1 MNPVSV
7 TCRRTLS
14 QARSRCSTA
23 VAVALFLA
31 AAAVSFALGL
41 ERAEGSRQ
49 LLSAVWAASLSPLL
63 PLIAAVLSM
72 DVWSE
77 ERGSGRMDLL
87 LSVAVPERDF
97 VVGKF
102 LGVWTGLV
110 LSVSL
115 SLAFSLASLY
125 LFAPDIFDGVCFAA
139 FAPAFAM
146 LVTQGALWCAVGV
159 LASAAFMRGAVAAFA
174 TVASVVVLPRAVWF
188 AMSVWFRSGGSPFGE
203 MPFDAHAVDAAA
215 GVVSTGALLSYA
227 AFIVAS
233 LLAATKLVVMRRFSG
248 RRSRGGRFS
257 CIFSIALSAV
267 CAVSLSVLAVRLDV
281 ALDLPVS
288 GNASFSPRMRHV
300 LSESSG
306 HVTATCFMSRH
317 DPSFRQVSHFL
328 RALKGQANSAGG
340 LALSVVFVDPSWDI
354 GAAERLVRL
363 GVEEK
368 SVVFEKGRRFA
379 ALPVDADF
387 GDRSVAS
394 AIRRVAMP
402 PQRRGVYWTVGHGET
417 SFGSYSNWGMSDMAR
432 ELSREGYRNMAL
444 DLAGEGG
451 IPSDCALIIVAGA
464 KNDFS
469 RAELGRVDAYLKAGG
484 RLLVLMGRP
493 GEGGVSSILP
503 AWGVRPATRPLS
515 KARTVSG
522 SDVIVS
528 DFADHAV
535 SSSLAGSRI
544 ILEEPLVFDM
554 SAAAESVS
562 GADRIEFTP
571 IASVGADAVAVA
583 AERGAGAGLDLA
595 IRPTRIVVVGDAS
608 FAMNGQLAARA
619 SANRDFFMNAVAYL
633 SGSDPLG
640 SDGTDTGMLASG
652 ADRGQRIKFV
662 AFSAGVA
669 PAVVF
674 LVLVA
679 VAVHRRRRR

>member
-23 VAVALFLA
+23 ASVALFLVA
-31 AAAVSFALGL
+31 SAISFALGL
-41 ERAEGSRQ
+41 EQAEGTRQ
-49 LLSAVWAASLSPLL
+49 MLSVVWAASMSPLL
-63 PLIAAVLSM
+63 PFIAALLSM

-77 ERGSGRMDLL
+77 ERESGRMDLL

-97 VVGKF
+97 VIGKF
-102 LGVWTGLV
+102 IGVWIELV
-110 LSVSL
+110 LAVGL
-115 SLAFSLASLY
+115 SLAVSLASISM
-125 LFAPDIFDGVCFAA
+125 FAPEAFNGVCFAA

-146 LVTQGALWCAVGV
+146 LALQGALWCAVGA
-159 LASAAFMRGAVAAFA
+159 LASAFFMRGSVAAFA
-174 TVASVVVLPRAVWF
+174 TVAVAVACPRGLWLALRL
-188 AMSVWFRSGGSPFGE
+188 WFRSGGSPFGE
-203 MPFDAHAVDAAA
+203 MPLDAHAIDAAA
-215 GVVSTGALLSYA
+215 GVVSSGALFFYV

-233 LLAATKLVVMRRFSG
+233 LAATSKLVAMRRFSG
-248 RRSRGGRFS
+248 RRSLGGRFS
-257 CIFSIALSAV
+257 CRLSILLAAI
-267 CAVSLSVLAVRLDV
+267 CATSLSFLAFRLD
-281 ALDLPVS
+281 ATLDLPVS
-288 GNASFSPRMRHV
+288 GRASFSLRMRHV

-306 HVTATCFMSRH
+306 NMTVTCFMSRR
-317 DPSFRQVSHFL
+317 DPDFRQVSHFL
-328 RALKGQANSAGG
+328 RALKGQADSAGG
-340 LALSVVFVDPSWDI
+340 LALTVAFVDPSWDI

-363 GVEEK
+363 GVDEK
-368 SVVFEKGRRFA
+368 SVVFEKGRRLA

-387 GDRSVAS
+387 GDRAVAS

-402 PQRRGVYWTVGHGET
+402 PQRRGIYWTVGHGET
-417 SFGSYSNWGMSDMAR
+417 PFDSYSSWGMSDMAR
-432 ELSREGYRNMAL
+432 ELSREGYRNKGL
-444 DLAGEGG
+444 DLAGDGG
-451 IPSDCALIIVAGA
+451 IPADCALIVVAGA

-469 RAELGRVDAYLKAGG
+469 RAELGRVDAYLKTGG
-484 RLLVLMGRP
+484 RLLVLVGRP

-515 KARTVSG
+515 KARTISG

-583 AERGAGAGLDLA
+583 VERGAGTGRDLA
-595 IRPTRIVVVGDAS
+595 IRPTRLVVVGDAS

-633 SGSDPLG
+633 SGSDPSG
-640 SDGTDTGMLASG
+640 SDGADAGVLSSG
-652 ADRGQRIKFV
+652 ADREQRIWFLS
-662 AFSAGVA
+662 FSA
-669 PAVVF
+669 AVVPLAVF
-674 LVLVA
+674 IVLALVA
-679 VAVHRRRRR
+679 LHRRRRG